1 MSKFIIFLFFIFYFY
16 CQKSFEDINEWY
28 RELKD
33 NSNPTIKI
41 ILVGN
46 KNDLERVVDKKE
58 VDTIMDEFD
67 IDLYLETSAKTGD
80 NVEKLFVEA
89 AKLLY
94 KDYMLLHN
102 INNNKDNKND
112 ENKNKLLNLNEEETK
127 KEENKSCYC

>member
-1 MSKFIIFLFFIFYFY
+1 
-16 CQKSFEDINEWY
+16 
-28 RELKD
+28 
-33 NSNPTIKI
+33 
-41 ILVGN
+41 
-46 KNDLERVVDKKE
+46 
-58 VDTIMDEFD
+58 MDEFD